1 MPLPSE
7 LGRYTTVSQDISLED
22 GSVVVVTSELEP
34 PDLSLATL
42 SSDPDDDVTEARVLT
57 LSLFLRILWTLEASC
72 TVCRVSE

>member
-7 LGRYTTVSQDISLED
+7 FGRYTTVSHDISLED

-34 PDLSLATL
+34 PDLNLEANL
-42 SSDPDDDVTEARVLT
+42 SSDDDDVTEARVLA
-57 LSLFLRILWTLEASC
+57 LSLFLLILWTLEASC